1 MHFPRNSMTLAW
13 GNHYDKWEMQC
24 IMLTTVSSEQ
34 GKAGRG
40 AGREARRV
48 QRAAGLGM
56 LSSALSTVQAVSPML
71 IQGSSSKTLPRP
83 SGTAV

>member
-1 MHFPRNSMTLAW
+1 MHFPRNSMTLAR

-40 AGREARRV
+40 AGRERPQGPV
-48 QRAAGLGM
+48 CCRAGPAE
-56 LSSALSTVQAVSPML
+56 LSSEHQAGCEPDADPEQL
-71 IQGSSSKTLPRP
+71 I
-83 SGTAV
+83 